1 MSETFETKIFFFK
14 TYNKPDVTT
23 CTSNQLNYNFDENT
37 FMLNITFFQKI
48 MAEIAFVNVES
59 EPVEVKQECV
69 EEQDPLSTTGYTQ
82 YI

>member
-1 MSETFETKIFFFK
+1 MI
-14 TYNKPDVTT
+14 
-23 CTSNQLNYNFDENT
+23 
-37 FMLNITFFQKI
+37 NITFFQKI